1 MSVRIVIADDHEV
14 VRQGVR
20 RILQSRPEWEIC
32 GEAENGR
39 QAVSLAQE
47 LNPDAVIMDI
57 SMPLM
62 NGLEATREISRLN
75 AKIPVL
81 ALTMHESANV
91 SESAK
96 TAGARGLVMKS
107 DAGRH
112 LISALERVLSGGTF
126 FPPSEKRTRS

>member
-1 MSVRIVIADDHEV
+1 MSVRIVIADDREV

-47 LNPDAVIMDI
+47 LNPDAIIMDI

-62 NGLEATREISRLN
+62 NGLEATSEISTLN
-75 AKIPVL
+75 ANIRVL
-81 ALTMHESANV
+81 ILTMHEP
-91 SESAK
+91 SELAEPARK
-96 TAGARGLVMKS
+96 MGARGLVMKS

-126 FPPSEKRTRS
+126 FPPSENRTR

>member
-1 MSVRIVIADDHEV
+1 MSVRIVIADDREV

-47 LNPDAVIMDI
+47 LNPDALIMDI

-62 NGLEATREISRLN
+62 NGLEATSEISTLN
-75 AKIPVL
+75 ANIRVL
-81 ALTMHESANV
+81 ILTMHEPADV
-91 SESAK
+91 AELARK
-96 TAGARGLVMKS
+96 MGARGLVMKS

-126 FPPSEKRTRS
+126 FPPSEYRTR

>member
-20 RILQSRPEWEIC
+20 RLLQSRPEWEIC

-47 LNPDAVIMDI
+47 LNPDALIMDI

-62 NGLEATREISRLN
+62 NGLEATSEISTLN
-75 AKIPVL
+75 ANIRVL
-81 ALTMHESANV
+81 ILTMHEPA
-91 SESAK
+91 ELAEPARK
-96 TAGARGLVMKS
+96 MGARGLVMKS
-107 DAGRH
+107 DVGQH

-126 FPPSEKRTRS
+126 FPPSENRNR